1 MGLRAVRQ
9 KMAESSH
16 QRRRGRTSSVLALLC
31 VALISTGEAR
41 AQDPVDED
49 LREADVEV
57 EAPDAEGDSEA
68 APEDEADTETADAAD
83 GETEATSEDRPL
95 GAPVDETED
104 LETQSELEAPRSSDP
119 AFRQALSDYSEAY
132 ERYATAIQD
141 YQDTINGIVEAEFNR
156 RLAEINNAYDSKI
169 RAGEVIERERRVE
182 AIASF
187 EQFLSDVPNDPEY
200 TPDALFRL
208 AELQFEKANDDYLMA
223 DEAYQAELERY
234 DRGEIADEPDPP
246 QRDFQ
251 TSAAL
256 FRRLI
261 TDWPEYRSA
270 DGAYYLLA
278 YVELQMG
285 RPDVAR
291 DLWAELIVQ
300 YPESRFVNESWLR
313 IGEYHFEYAEAEGPD
328 QILENLNLA
337 RQAYENAM
345 DTEGSAFYSEA
356 LYKLAWTYYRLGDYH
371 QAITNFKELVE
382 YSDEVQRRT
391 GRSGAALRQEAV
403 QYIAISLAE
412 EDWDLGEED
421 YTQEFDPDADPMM
434 DRVRQYISSGQP
446 YEREVLAQLADYVF
460 ERSNFTQVVELY
472 EYMLEQYPQH
482 RDNPKIH
489 ERIIV
494 ALHRDGQPE
503 AAFAVRR
510 QMLEYYGPES
520 TWFAYH
526 ERLGNEEA
534 LRGADSL
541 VRDNLLT
548 AATWYHEQAQNLRNE
563 ALVRRDPALLAL
575 TEERYAMAADAYE
588 QFLRRYPNDREVFQ
602 WNFFYAEC
610 LYYSA
615 QYEQAFQQYQVVRE
629 LDIENNEYQEVSAFN
644 AIKALE
650 FMIRDQ
656 VERGE
661 LTPTAM
667 AGANIDQARQ
677 AAQELE
683 EQREYDESRG
693 EQAITV
699 EGEPVP
705 PLVERFVT
713 AMDRYVVLRLENSE
727 DAFLG
732 AKFAFQAAKVY
743 YDFRNYEE
751 ARRRFAWVV
760 ESYPEHEVAYLAG
773 SLILESFRDENNYAA
788 MAEWADRLAEVI
800 RGDQAEAVRAE
811 VREFRLGA
819 LFKSAEDL
827 YAAEKYEEAAE
838 EYLRLVNDAPDHQYA
853 PKALNNA
860 AVAYEVI
867 RKFDSALRLYE
878 RVYREYP
885 DDNLA
890 GYAIYRVAVNSEQF
904 FEYEKAIQHY
914 QLFYDRYRGESPP
927 ELAGMGFD
935 IEDRRK
941 TSLMSI
947 AVLNESLQNYEE
959 AAQTYSEYARAYS
972 EDENAADALWKAA
985 EVWEKNDQLDRMVS
999 TLERYIQTYGGAEG
1013 QEDRGMEA
1021 RLRIAQVY
1029 EDRGDTR
1036 QSARWYNDALETF
1049 ERLGL
1054 EAPNYYAAQAQ
1065 FMLVEHE
1072 FREWEQVKIEGSVAQ
1087 QGRILQQKIEELQ
1100 ELAADYG
1107 KVFGYRSFEWTLAAN
1122 YRIGYLAQ
1130 SLAES
1135 LYEVP
1140 IPFDEDSDEYYIY
1153 QGELENVA
1161 YPLEEQAIERYE
1173 RTIAEARSAR
1183 VVNEWTKRTLE
1194 QLNRYR
1200 PADYPLFKEERRMR
1214 EGIAQQ
1220 GIPYLTEATY
1230 QARQEREEPGAEEAT
1245 PANEQPAAEEDAP

>member
-1 MGLRAVRQ
+1 
-9 KMAESSH
+9 MAEKTPYS
-16 QRRRGRTSSVLALLC
+16 RRGRWIGALVLIALCAGPAHLW
-31 VALISTGEAR
+31 
-41 AQDPVDED
+41 AQEPAED
-49 LREADVEV
+49 DVSPADVAV
-57 EAPDAEGDSEA
+57 EESPESGDPQDSA
-68 APEDEADTETADAAD
+68 
-83 GETEATSEDRPL
+83 TEAGDAGEETTEQE
-95 GAPVDETED
+95 GAPVDSGEETPG
-104 LETQSELEAPRSSDP
+104 LVALEAPASADP
-119 AFRQALSDYSEAY
+119 AFRQALEDYSKAY
-132 ERYATAIQD
+132 ERYAVAIQD
-141 YQDTINGIVEAEFNR
+141 YQTTINGIVEAEFNR
-156 RLAEINNAYDSKI
+156 RLAEINSAYDEKI
-169 RAGEVIERERRVE
+169 RAGEAIERERRVE

-208 AELQFEKANDDYLMA
+208 AELHFEKANDDYLRA
-223 DEAYQAELERY
+223 DERYQSELARY
-234 DRGEIADEPDPP
+234 DRGEIADEPRPP
-246 QRDFQ
+246 QRDLQ
-251 TSAAL
+251 TTAAL

-261 TDWPEYRSA
+261 TDWPDFRFA
-270 DGAYYLLA
+270 DGSYYLLA

-291 DLWAELIVQ
+291 DLWAQLIIE

-313 IGEYHFEYAEAEGPD
+313 IGEYHFEHAEADGPSM
-328 QILENLNLA
+328 IVENLNLA

-345 DTEGSAFYSEA
+345 DAEGSAFYSEA

-391 GRSGAALRQEAV
+391 GRSGAALREEAV

-421 YTQEFDPDADPMM
+421 PEEFDPDADPMM

-446 YEREVLAQLADYVF
+446 YEREVMAQLADYVF
-460 ERSNFTQVVELY
+460 ERANYQQVVELY
-472 EYMLEQYPQH
+472 EHMLAQYPEH

-489 ERIIV
+489 EQIIV

-510 QMLEYYGPES
+510 EMLEYYGPES
-520 TWFAYH
+520 AWFAYH
-526 ERLGNEEA
+526 ERLGNDEA
-534 LRGADSL
+534 LRQADTL

-588 QFLRRYPNDREVFQ
+588 NFLRRYPNDREVFQ
-602 WNFFYAEC
+602 WNFYYAEC

-615 QYEQAFQQYQVVRE
+615 QYDEAFRQYQVVRE
-629 LDIENNEYQEVSAFN
+629 LDIENNEYQEISAFN

-650 FMIRDQ
+650 FMISDK

-667 AGANIDQARQ
+667 AGADIDQARE
-677 AAQELE
+677 AAQEME

-693 EQAITV
+693 EQAVTI

-705 PLVERFVT
+705 ELVDRYVT
-713 AMDRYVVLRLENSE
+713 SMDRYVVLQLQNPD

-732 AKFAFQAAKVY
+732 AKFAFQAAKIY
-743 YDFRNYEE
+743 YDFRDYEE

-760 ESYPEHEVAYLAG
+760 ENYPEHEVAYLAG
-773 SLILESFRDENNYAA
+773 SLILETFRDENNYAA

-800 RGDQAEAVRAE
+800 RGEQADAVRAE

-827 YAAEKYEEAAE
+827 YAAERYEEAAE

-853 PKALNNA
+853 SKALNNA

-878 RVYREYP
+878 RVYQEYP
-885 DDNLA
+885 DDDLA

-927 ELAGMGFD
+927 ELAAMGFD
-935 IEDRRK
+935 IEERRK

-947 AVLNESLQNYEE
+947 AVLNESLQSYPE
-959 AAQTYSEYARAYS
+959 AAQTYTEYARVYAS
-972 EDENAADALWKAA
+972 DENSADAVWKAA
-985 EVWEKNDQLDRMVS
+985 EVWEKHDDLDRMVS
-999 TLERYIQTYGGAEG
+999 TLESYIQRFGGAEG
-1013 QEDRGMEA
+1013 QEERSMEA
-1021 RLRIAQVY
+1021 RIRIAQVY

-1036 QSARWYNDALETF
+1036 RAARWYQDVLTTY

-1054 EAPNYYAAQAQ
+1054 EPPSFFAAQAQ
-1065 FMLVEHE
+1065 FMLVEHR
-1072 FREWEQVKIEGSVAQ
+1072 FREWEKLKIEGSVAQ
-1087 QGRILQQKIEELQ
+1087 QGRLLQRKIEELQ
-1100 ELAADYG
+1100 ELGQEYS
-1107 KVFGYRSFEWTLAAN
+1107 KVFGYRSFDWTLAAN
-1122 YRIGYLAQ
+1122 YRIGFLAQ

-1140 IPFDEDSDEYYIY
+1140 IPFDEDSDEYFIY
-1153 QGELENVA
+1153 QGELEAVA

-1173 RTIAEARSAR
+1173 RTIAEARNAR

-1200 PADYPLFKEERRMR
+1200 PNEYPLFKEERRLR
-1214 EGIAQQ
+1214 EGIARQ
-1220 GIPYLTEATY
+1220 GIPYLSPESY
-1230 QARQEREEPGAEEAT
+1230 QTRQQRMEL
-1245 PANEQPAAEEDAP
+1245 NAEEDTP